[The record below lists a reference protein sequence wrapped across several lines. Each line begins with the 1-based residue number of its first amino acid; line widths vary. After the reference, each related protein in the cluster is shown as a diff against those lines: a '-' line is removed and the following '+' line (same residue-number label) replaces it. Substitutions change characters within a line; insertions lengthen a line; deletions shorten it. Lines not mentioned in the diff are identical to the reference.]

1 MDPSAQA
8 GGPGAPLGTPGST
21 VNPPIPTTPGTT
33 INSNPI
39 ASLGGKIGDLA
50 TNLQKDLGKSDDD
63 KAQPKP
69 EIKPDIPPAPGARNI
84 SPLLG
89 NSPDLRPADGRSQS
103 ADDMGLGPAG
113 PEPVDGLWRTGAA
126 VRLRDLADVES
137 ADAQRP
143 DVDGP
148 DGGRRKLWVI

>member
-50 TNLQKDLGKSDDD
+50 TDLQKDLGKSDD
-63 KAQPKP
+63 AQKP
-69 EIKPDIPPAPGARNI
+69 PDIKPNIPPAPGGRNV

-89 NSPDLRPADGRSQS
+89 NPQIY
-103 ADDMGLGPAG
+103 
-113 PEPVDGLWRTGAA
+113 
-126 VRLRDLADVES
+126 
-137 ADAQRP
+137 AQRMAGLNQP
-143 DVDGP
+143 MTWGSAP
-148 DGGRRKLWVI
+148 PGY